1 MNIPFKSVFVAALF
15 AIGITVASQAQNSKP
30 LKLGYTSVDYI
41 LVQLPQS
48 KQIESELKAYEAQLT
63 KQLQDKNKE
72 LQDKY
77 AAYQKGEA
85 LMAEPVK
92 ADKQKELQDLQAR
105 IQEFQQNAESS
116 MQKKQQQLLQPV
128 YELIQKNI
136 KLVADE
142 NGYTYIFNSDVLL
155 HGPESDNLSD
165 LVLKKLGV
173 TPAAKTTTPATST
186 APLAPKATAPATK

>member
-1 MNIPFKSVFVAALF
+1 MNMPFKTIFAAVLF
-15 AIGITVASQAQNSKP
+15 AIGVTVVAQAQSTKA

-142 NGYTYIFNSDVLL
+142 NGYTYVFNSDVLL

-173 TPAAKTTTPATST
+173 TPAPKTTPAST
-186 APLAPKATAPATK
+186 APMAPKPTAPAAK

>member
-1 MNIPFKSVFVAALF
+1 MKITFKSVIATVLITFGLGIVAH
-15 AIGITVASQAQNSKP
+15 GQTTKP
-30 LKLGYTSVDYI
+30 IKLGYTSVDYI

-48 KQIESELKAYEAQLT
+48 KQIESELKAYEAQLS
-63 KQLQDKNKE
+63 KQLQDKSKE

-116 MQKKQQQLLQPV
+116 MQKKQQSLLQPV

-142 NGYTYIFNSDVLL
+142 NGYTYIFNADVLL
-155 HGPESDNLSD
+155 HAPEGDNLSD

-173 TPAAKTTTPATST
+173 TPQPKTATPTAPTTP
-186 APLAPKATAPATK
+186 LVAPAKK